1 MAGETI
7 DRVVVNLSGGYP
19 ASSTVGVEVSLNGH
33 EVGESDLRRA
43 LAYGHQTQLQ
53 RQDDDRGRQMIH
65 SIPTGYSIDGNRGIR
80 DPRGLFGDHLGVHMH
95 IITAPAGAVRNVTTR
110 SEARR
115 AGTQRVT
122 PGKTRGTPGP

>member
-19 ASSTVGVEVSLNGH
+19 ASSMVGVEVSLNGH
-33 EVGESDLRRA
+33 EVGEADLRRA

-53 RQDDDRGRQMIH
+53 RQDDDYGRQMIH

-80 DPRGLFGDHLGVHMH
+80 DPRGMFGDQLGVHMQ
-95 IITAPAGAVRNVTTR
+95 IITSSAGAVRNGSPR
-110 SEARR
+110 IPPHHLEP
-115 AGTQRVT
+115 T
-122 PGKTRGTPGP
+122 PPRWSPH

>member
-80 DPRGLFGDHLGVHMH
+80 DPRGMFGHPLGVHLP
-95 IITAPAGAVRNVTTR
+95 IVTSSAGAVRHV
-110 SEARR
+110 S
-115 AGTQRVT
+115 
-122 PGKTRGTPGP
+122 PLIPPFHLGPA